1 MTFKTI
7 NLMNNTKKSTL
18 RQALINANEINLI
31 ESVSPLTELWSLRKL
46 IAACETRIKEISD
59 QAIAEAL
66 TYTESG
72 QFMHDQHTF
81 QIQQTCTFDFSDY
94 HRYNTSDAATWRE
107 KQREK
112 AELQK
117 KVSALTASMKTIMD
131 NYAVLYDK
139 EPDEVKLTVKV
150 ID

>member
-1 MTFKTI
+1 
-7 NLMNNTKKSTL
+7 MNTTKKTTL
-18 RQALINANEINLI
+18 RQALISANEINLI

-46 IAACETRIKEISD
+46 IKAAEERLKEISD
-59 QAIAEAL
+59 DALQEAL

-72 QFMHDQHTF
+72 QFLHEGHTF
-81 QIQQTCTFDFSDY
+81 QLQQTCTFNFADY
-94 HRYNTSDAATWRE
+94 HRYNTKDAAIWRE
-107 KQREK
+107 KQQEK

-117 KVSALTASMKTIMD
+117 RVSALTASMKTIMD

-139 EPDEVKLTVKV
+139 EPDEVKITVKV

>member
-1 MTFKTI
+1 M
-7 NLMNNTKKSTL
+7 NTKNTTL
-18 RQALINANEINLI
+18 RSALINANEINLMD
-31 ESVSPLTELWSLRKL
+31 SVSPLTELWSLRRL
-46 IAACETRIKEISD
+46 IKAAEERIKEISD
-59 QAIAEAL
+59 DALQEAL

-72 QFMHDQHTF
+72 QFTHEGHTF

-94 HRYNTSDAATWRE
+94 HRHNTPDAATWRE

-117 KVSALTASMKTIMD
+117 RASALTASMKTIMD
-131 NYAVLYDK
+131 NYAVLYNK
-139 EPDEVKLTVKV
+139 EPDEIKLTLKV

>member
-1 MTFKTI
+1 MTA
-7 NLMNNTKKSTL
+7 KKITL
-18 RQALINANEINLI
+18 RNALINANNANLDQ
-31 ESVSPLTELWSLRKL
+31 SVSPLTELWSLRKL
-46 IAACETRIKEISD
+46 IKAAEERLKEISD
-59 QAIAEAL
+59 DALQEAL

-72 QFMHDQHTF
+72 QFLHDGHTF

-94 HRYNTSDAATWRE
+94 HRYNTPDAAAWRE

-117 KVSALTASMKTIMD
+117 RVSALTASMKTIMD
-131 NYAVLYDK
+131 NYAVLYNK
-139 EPDEVKLTVKV
+139 EPDEIKLTVKV

>member
-1 MTFKTI
+1 
-7 NLMNNTKKSTL
+7 MNNTKKSTL
-18 RQALINANEINLI
+18 RQALINANEANLDQ
-31 ESVSPLTELWSLRKL
+31 SVSPLTELWSLRKL
-46 IAACETRIKEISD
+46 IKAAEERLKDISD
-59 QAIAEAL
+59 DALHEAL

-72 QFMHDQHTF
+72 QFMHEGHTF

-94 HRYNTSDAATWRE
+94 HRYNTSDAAAWRE

-131 NYAVLYDK
+131 NYGVLNDK

>member
-1 MTFKTI
+1 M
-7 NLMNNTKKSTL
+7 NTKKSTL
-18 RQALINANEINLI
+18 RQALIDASNVNLM

-46 IAACETRIKEISD
+46 IKAAEERLKEISND
-59 QAIAEAL
+59 ALQEAL

-72 QFMHDQHTF
+72 QFMHDGHTF
-81 QIQQTCTFDFSDY
+81 QLQQTCTFDFSDY
-94 HRYNTSDAATWRE
+94 HRYNTPDAAAWRE

-131 NYAVLYDK
+131 NYGVLNDK
-139 EPDEVKLTVKV
+139 EPDETKLIIKV
-150 ID
+150 IE

>member
-1 MTFKTI
+1 M
-7 NLMNNTKKSTL
+7 NTKITEL

-46 IAACETRIKEISD
+46 IKAAEERLKEISND
-59 QAIAEAL
+59 ALQEAL

-72 QFMHDQHTF
+72 QFLHDGHTF
-81 QIQQTCTFDFSDY
+81 QLQQTCTFDFSDY
-94 HRYNTSDAATWRE
+94 HRYNTPDAAAWRE

-117 KVSALTASMKTIMD
+117 RVSALTASMKTIMD
-131 NYAVLYDK
+131 NYAVLYSK
-139 EPDEVKLTVKV
+139 EPDETKLIIKV
-150 ID
+150 IE

>member
-1 MTFKTI
+1 M
-7 NLMNNTKKSTL
+7 NTKNTTL
-18 RQALINANEINLI
+18 RSALINANEINL
-31 ESVSPLTELWSLRKL
+31 EQSVSALTELWSLRKL
-46 IAACETRIKEISD
+46 IVACETRIKEISD
-59 QAIAEAL
+59 DALQEAL

-81 QIQQTCTFDFSDY
+81 QLQQTCTFDFSDY
-94 HRYNTSDAATWRE
+94 HRYNTPDAAAWRE

-117 KVSALTASMKTIMD
+117 RVSALTASMKTIMD
-131 NYAVLYDK
+131 NYAVLYSK
-139 EPDEVKLTVKV
+139 EPDEIKLIIKV

>member
-1 MTFKTI
+1 M
-7 NLMNNTKKSTL
+7 NTKKSTL
-18 RQALINANEINLI
+18 RQALIDANEINLI

-46 IAACETRIKEISD
+46 IKAAEERLKEISND
-59 QAIAEAL
+59 ALQEAL

-81 QIQQTCTFDFSDY
+81 QLQQTCTFDFSDY
-94 HRYNTSDAATWRE
+94 HRYNTPDAAAWRE

-117 KVSALTASMKTIMD
+117 RVSALTASMKTIMD
-131 NYAVLYDK
+131 NYAVLYNK
-139 EPDEVKLTVKV
+139 EPDETKLIIKV

>member
-1 MTFKTI
+1 MTALQELRELRNTI
-7 NLMNNTKKSTL
+7 K
-18 RQALINANEINLI
+18 
-31 ESVSPLTELWSLRKL
+31 
-46 IAACETRIKEISD
+46 AAEERLKEISD
-59 QAIAEAL
+59 DALHEAL

-72 QFMHDQHTF
+72 QFMHEGHTF
-81 QIQQTCTFDFSDY
+81 QIQQTCTFDFGDY
-94 HRYNTSDAATWRE
+94 HRYNTPDAAAWRE

>member
-1 MTFKTI
+1 M
-7 NLMNNTKKSTL
+7 NTKETTL
-18 RQALINANEINLI
+18 RNALVNANNANLDQ
-31 ESVSPLTELWSLRKL
+31 SVSPLTELWSLRKL
-46 IAACETRIKEISD
+46 IKAAEERLKEISD
-59 QAIAEAL
+59 DALHEAL

-94 HRYNTSDAATWRE
+94 HRYNTPDAATWRE

-131 NYAVLYDK
+131 NYAVLYSK

>member
-1 MTFKTI
+1 M
-7 NLMNNTKKSTL
+7 NTKKSTL

-59 QAIAEAL
+59 DAIAEAL

-72 QFMHDQHTF
+72 QFMHEGHTF
-81 QIQQTCTFDFSDY
+81 QIQQTDVFDMSNY
-94 HRYNTSDAATWRE
+94 NRYKGEDTIRWRT
-107 KQREK
+107 
-112 AELQK
+112 K
-117 KVSALTASMKTIMD
+117 KEAQAQARKYASALTKEMD
-131 NYAVLYDK
+131 AIVKSFITLHPDWT
-139 EPDEVKLTVKV
+139 PDEVKLTVKV

>member
-1 MTFKTI
+1 M
-7 NLMNNTKKSTL
+7 NTKITEL

-46 IAACETRIKEISD
+46 IKAAEERLKEISND
-59 QAIAEAL
+59 ALQEAL

-72 QFMHDQHTF
+72 QFLHDGHTF
-81 QIQQTCTFDFSDY
+81 QLQQTCTFDFSDY
-94 HRYNTSDAATWRE
+94 HRYNTPDAAAWRE

-117 KVSALTASMKTIMD
+117 RVSALTASMKTIMD

-139 EPDEVKLTVKV
+139 EPDETKLIIKV
-150 ID
+150 IE

>member
-1 MTFKTI
+1 MSTK
-7 NLMNNTKKSTL
+7 NTTL
-18 RQALINANEINLI
+18 RNALISANEINL
-31 ESVSPLTELWSLRKL
+31 EQSVSALTELWSLRNL
-46 IAACETRIKEISD
+46 IKACETRIKEISD
-59 QAIAEAL
+59 DALQEAL
-66 TYTESG
+66 THTESG
-72 QFMHDQHTF
+72 QFIYGGHTF

-94 HRYNTSDAATWRE
+94 HRYNTPDAAAWRE

-117 KVSALTASMKTIMD
+117 RVSALTASMKTIMD

-139 EPDEVKLTVKV
+139 EPDEIKLTVKV

>member
-1 MTFKTI
+1 
-7 NLMNNTKKSTL
+7 MNNTKKSTL

-59 QAIAEAL
+59 DAIAEAL

-72 QFMHDQHTF
+72 QFMHEGHTF
-81 QIQQTCTFDFSDY
+81 QIQQTDVFDMSNY
-94 HRYNTSDAATWRE
+94 NRYKGEDTIRWRT
-107 KQREK
+107 
-112 AELQK
+112 K
-117 KVSALTASMKTIMD
+117 KEAQAQARKYASALTKEMD
-131 NYAVLYDK
+131 AIVKSFVTLHPDWT
-139 EPDEVKLTVKV
+139 PDETKLTVKV

>member
-1 MTFKTI
+1 M
-7 NLMNNTKKSTL
+7 NTKETTL
-18 RQALINANEINLI
+18 RSALINANEINLI

-59 QAIAEAL
+59 DAIAEAL

-81 QIQQTCTFDFSDY
+81 QLQQTCTFDFSDY

-131 NYAVLYDK
+131 NYGVLNDK

>member
-1 MTFKTI
+1 M
-7 NLMNNTKKSTL
+7 NTKETTL
-18 RQALINANEINLI
+18 RNALVNANNANLDQ
-31 ESVSPLTELWSLRKL
+31 SVSPLTELWSLRKL
-46 IAACETRIKEISD
+46 IKAAEERIKEISD
-59 QAIAEAL
+59 DALHEAL

-94 HRYNTSDAATWRE
+94 HRYNTPDAAAWRE

-131 NYAVLYDK
+131 NYAVLYSK

>member
-7 NLMNNTKKSTL
+7 NLMTALQELRELRNTIK
-18 RQALINANEINLI
+18 
-31 ESVSPLTELWSLRKL
+31 
-46 IAACETRIKEISD
+46 AAEERITQISD
-59 QAIAEAL
+59 QAIEEAL

-72 QFMHDQHTF
+72 QFTHEGHTF

-94 HRYNTSDAATWRE
+94 HRYNTPDAAAWRE

-131 NYAVLYDK
+131 NYGVLNDK